1 MFTWGIIC
9 STNNYFVVVVETVQ
23 IHCSQLSLDNLWD
36 RVNNL
41 SALCPALV
49 NFPGLSLFRP
59 VVERGREQLPQLSE

>member
-1 MFTWGIIC
+1 MGHSIIAITIKSNLHIMYC
-9 STNNYFVVVVETVQ
+9 WCGEHIEKSVEK
-23 IHCSQLSLDNLWD
+23 ID

-49 NFPGLSLFRP
+49 NFPGLSLSRP